1 MGDVQRGE
9 TMSDKA
15 VGVETG
21 KTYQLGVSRPPLQ
34 VADLPTPEE
43 VWRVPMVGRKEAFKY
58 AVGPSFIA
66 LGAAIG
72 SGEWLLG
79 PLSVGKN
86 GFIGI
91 GWIITVSILLQVIY
105 NIECSRY
112 VIATGEVPIVGFA
125 RVPPGRMFWVPLS
138 LFLIFFSYIWGG
150 WAKGAADGL
159 FSLINGRIPT
169 PDDKGAVELLA
180 ILLLAAILGITVG
193 FRRITRGLEFV
204 NGAIVALVIVYLVIV
219 SVAVVPLDVWWDGI
233 TGFLTPAAPPK
244 GVTATE
250 IGSLAGF
257 AALLSG
263 FNWVFLNHYRDKS
276 YGMGHRVGYL
286 TGFRGTQRE
295 VLDRGFTFPDDARNA
310 SVWKRWIRFLYLDMW
325 GVFLTGAVVGMLVPT
340 SLMRHLALSSG
351 RQPERATVT
360 TFAADVLGSQYG
372 RWIFYTTLL
381 VGFLVL
387 FSTQLGIF
395 EVLVRNATDAAN
407 ISPRVRTVMGD
418 DPRRVYFTF
427 MVVLLVT
434 IGIVLHFFQP
444 TELIQISAN
453 MSNLGAIIF
462 PFVFIYLN
470 RRLPK
475 AARPSKWAYA
485 GLMANVVF
493 FGFFF
498 VNFVVEKLTDK
509 PLVTF

>member
-1 MGDVQRGE
+1 V
-9 TMSDKA
+9 SDTA
-15 VGVETG
+15 VGSVPG
-21 KTYQLGVSRPPLQ
+21 STYQLGVSRPPLE

-43 VWRVPMVGRKEAFKY
+43 VWQVPRVGRKEAFKF
-58 AVGPSFIA
+58 AIGPSFIA

-79 PLSVGKN
+79 PLSVGKG
-86 GFIGI
+86 GFVGV
-91 GWIITVSILLQVIY
+91 GWIITVSILLQVMY

-125 RVPPGRMFWVPLS
+125 RVPPGRRFWVPFS
-138 LFLIFFSYIWGG
+138 LFLIFFAYIWGG

-159 FSLINGRIPT
+159 FSLINGRVPT

-180 ILLLAAILGITVG
+180 VLLLVGVLGITIG
-193 FRRITRGLEFV
+193 FRKITRGLEFV
-204 NGAIVALVIVYLVIV
+204 NGGMVAFELLFLITVA
-219 SVAVVPLDVWWDGI
+219 VAVVPLDVWWDGVR
-233 TGFLTPAAPPK
+233 GFLTPAMPPE
-244 GVTATE
+244 GSTATE
-250 IGSLAGF
+250 LGSLAGF

-263 FNWVFLNHYRDKS
+263 FNWVFLSHYRDKS
-276 YGMGHRVGYL
+276 YGMGQRVGFL
-286 TGFRGTQRE
+286 SGLRGPQSK
-295 VLDRGFTFPDDARNA
+295 VLNSGFTFPDDAANA
-310 SVWKRWIRFLYLDMW
+310 SLWKRWMRFLYLDMW
-325 GVFLTGAVVGMLVPT
+325 GVFLTGAVIGMLVPT
-340 SLMRHLALSSG
+340 ALMRHLALTSG
-351 RQPERATVT
+351 RKPDRATVT
-360 TFAADVLGSQYG
+360 TFAADVLGNQYG
-372 RWIFYTTLL
+372 RWLFYMTLF

-407 ISPRVRTVMGD
+407 ISPRLQQATGGD
-418 DPRRVYFTF
+418 LRRFYFPF
-427 MVVLLVT
+427 MVALLVT

-453 MSNLGAIIF
+453 MSNLGAVIY

-475 AARPSKWAYA
+475 AARPTKWAYS

-498 VNFVVEKLTDK
+498 LNFVVEKVSGD

>member
-1 MGDVQRGE
+1 MSE
-9 TMSDKA
+9 TV
-15 VGVETG
+15 VGSGTPA
-21 KTYQLGVSRPPLQ
+21 TYQLGVSRPPLQ
-34 VADLPTPEE
+34 VVDLPTPEE
-43 VWRVPMVGRKEAFKY
+43 VWRVPRVGGKEAFKF
-58 AVGPSFIA
+58 AIGPSFIA

-79 PLSVGKN
+79 PLSVGKS
-86 GFIGI
+86 GFVGI

-112 VIATGEVPIVGFA
+112 VVATGEVPIVGFA
-125 RVPPGRMFWVPLS
+125 RVPPGGRFWVPFS
-138 LFLIFFSYIWGG
+138 LFLIFFAYIWGG

-159 FSLINGRIPT
+159 FALIRGRVPT

-180 ILLLAAILGITVG
+180 ILLLAAVLGITVA

-204 NGAIVALVIVYLVIV
+204 NGGLVVFQILFLLVV
-219 SVAVVPLDVWWDGI
+219 SVTIVPLDVFWEGLR
-233 TGFLTPAAPPK
+233 GFVTPAMPPA
-244 GVTATE
+244 GSSATE
-250 IGSLAGF
+250 LGSLAGF

-276 YGMGHRVGYL
+276 YGMGQRVGFL
-286 TGFRGTQRE
+286 SGLRGRQSK
-295 VLDRGFTFPDDARNA
+295 VLGSGFTFPDDAANA
-310 SVWKRWIRFLYLDMW
+310 SIWKRWMRLLYLDMW
-325 GVFLTGAVVGMLVPT
+325 GVFLTGAVIGMLLPT
-340 SLMRHLALSSG
+340 ALMRHLVLTSG
-351 RQPERATVT
+351 RQPDRASVT
-360 TFAADVLGSQYG
+360 TFAADVLGNQYG
-372 RWIFYTTLL
+372 RWLFYMTLF
-381 VGFLVL
+381 VGFLIL
-387 FSTQLGIF
+387 FATQLGIF

-407 ISPRVRTVMGD
+407 IIPRVQQATGGD
-418 DPRRVYFTF
+418 LRRFYFPF
-427 MVVLLVT
+427 MVALLVT
-434 IGIVLHFFQP
+434 VGIVLHFFQP

-453 MSNLGAIIF
+453 MSNLGAMIY

-475 AARPSKWAYA
+475 AARPTKWAYI

-498 VNFVVEKLTDK
+498 VNFVVEKVSGS

>member
-1 MGDVQRGE
+1 
-9 TMSDKA
+9 
-15 VGVETG
+15 
-21 KTYQLGVSRPPLQ
+21 

-43 VWRVPMVGRKEAFKY
+43 VWRVPRIGRREAFKY
-58 AVGPSFIA
+58 AVGPSLIA

-79 PLSVGKN
+79 PLSVGKR
-86 GFIGI
+86 GFTGI

-125 RVPPGRMFWVPLS
+125 RVPPGRRFWVPLS
-138 LFLIFFSYIWGG
+138 LFLIFFAYIWGG

-159 FSLINGRIPT
+159 FALINGRVPT
-169 PDDKGAVELLA
+169 PDDKGTVELLA
-180 ILLLAAILGITVG
+180 VLLLGAILGITVG

-204 NGAIVALVIVYLVIV
+204 SGAMVAFVILFLVIV
-219 SVAVVPLDVWWDGI
+219 SVAVVPLDVWWDGV
-233 TGFLTPAAPPK
+233 TGFVTPAMPPE
-244 GVTATE
+244 GITATE
-250 IGSLAGF
+250 LGSLAGF

-263 FNWVFLNHYRDKS
+263 FNWMMLNHYRDKS
-276 YGMGHRVGYL
+276 YGMGYRVGFF
-286 TGFRGTQRE
+286 TGLRGQQGTVRNS
-295 VLDRGFTFPDDARNA
+295 GFTFPDDATNA
-310 SVWKRWIRFLYLDMW
+310 SLWKRWMRFLYLDMW

-340 SLMRHLALSSG
+340 TLMRHLALSSG
-351 RQPERATVT
+351 RQPERGDVT
-360 TFAADVLGSQYG
+360 TFAADVLGNQYG
-372 RWIFYTTLL
+372 RWLFYLTLF
-381 VGFLVL
+381 VGFIIL

-395 EVLVRNATDAAN
+395 EALVRNATDAAN
-407 ISPRVRTVMGD
+407 VSPRLQQATGGD
-418 DPRRVYFTF
+418 LRRFYFPF
-427 MVVLLVT
+427 MVALLVT

-475 AARPSKWAYA
+475 AARPTKWAYA

-498 VNFVVEKLTDK
+498 LNFVVEKLSGD
-509 PLVTF
+509 PLITF

>member
-1 MGDVQRGE
+1 
-9 TMSDKA
+9 MSDTA
-15 VGVETG
+15 VGSQTG
-21 KTYQLGVSRPPLQ
+21 TTYQLGVSRPPLQ

-43 VWRVPMVGRKEAFKY
+43 VWRVPNVGRREAFKY
-58 AVGPSFIA
+58 AIGPSFIA

-79 PLSVGKN
+79 PLSVGKR
-86 GFIGI
+86 GFVGI

-125 RVPPGRMFWVPLS
+125 RVPPGRFFWVPFS
-138 LFLIFFSYIWGG
+138 LFLIFFAYIWGG

-159 FSLINGRIPT
+159 FSLLNGRVPT

-204 NGAIVALVIVYLVIV
+204 NGGIVAFVILFLVILSVII
-219 SVAVVPLDVWWDGI
+219 VPLDVWWSGLR
-233 TGFLTPAAPPK
+233 GFVTPAAPPK
-244 GVTATE
+244 GITATE
-250 IGSLAGF
+250 VGSLAGF

-276 YGMGHRVGYL
+276 YGMGYRVGYL
-286 TGFRGTQRE
+286 TGMRGQRSQ
-295 VLDRGFTFPDDARNA
+295 VKSSGFTFPDDAKNRLQWWR
-310 SVWKRWIRFLYLDMW
+310 WKRLLYLDQW
-325 GVFLTGAVVGMLVPT
+325 GVFLVGAVVGMLVPT
-340 SLMRHLALSSG
+340 SLMRHLALTSG
-351 RQPERATVT
+351 RTPERATVT
-360 TFAADVLGSQYG
+360 TFAADVLGNQYG
-372 RWIFYTTLL
+372 RWLFYLTLF
-381 VGFLVL
+381 VGFLIL

-407 ISPRVRTVMGD
+407 ISPRIQEALGG
-418 DPRRVYFTF
+418 DPRRFYFTF
-427 MVVLLVT
+427 MVVLLAT

-475 AARPSKWAYA
+475 AARPTKWAYI

-498 VNFVVEKLTDK
+498 LNFVVEKLTDK

>member
-1 MGDVQRGE
+1 
-9 TMSDKA
+9 
-15 VGVETG
+15 
-21 KTYQLGVSRPPLQ
+21 LGVSRPPLE

-43 VWRVPMVGRKEAFKY
+43 VWKVPRVGRKEAFKY

-79 PLSVGKN
+79 PLSVGKR
-86 GFIGI
+86 GFVGI

-112 VIATGEVPIVGFA
+112 VVATGEVPIVGFA
-125 RVPPGRMFWVPLS
+125 RVPPGRLFWVPFS
-138 LFLIFFSYIWGG
+138 LLLIFFAYIWGG

-159 FSLINGRIPT
+159 FSLINGHV
-169 PDDKGAVELLA
+169 PDPVADKGAVELLA
-180 ILLLAAILGITVG
+180 ILLLAAILAITVG

-204 NGAIVALVIVYLVIV
+204 NGAIVASVILYLVIV
-219 SVAVVPLDVWWDGI
+219 SVAIVPLDVWWDGI

-276 YGMGHRVGYL
+276 YGMGYRVGYL
-286 TGFRGTQRE
+286 TGLRGRRSQ
-295 VLDRGFTFPDDARNA
+295 VKSSGFTFPDDADNRLRWWR
-310 SVWKRWIRFLYLDMW
+310 WKRLLYLDQW
-325 GVFLTGAVVGMLVPT
+325 GVFLVGAVVGMLVPT
-340 SLMRHLALSSG
+340 SLMRHLALTSG
-351 RQPERATVT
+351 RQPERSTVT
-360 TFAADVLGSQYG
+360 TFAADVLGNQYG

-381 VGFLVL
+381 VGFLIL

-407 ISPRVRTVMGD
+407 TSPRVRDVIGD
-418 DPRRVYFTF
+418 DPRRFYFTF
-427 MVVLLVT
+427 MVLLLVT

-453 MSNLGAIIF
+453 MSNLGAVIY

-475 AARPSKWAYA
+475 AARPSKWAYV

-498 VNFVVEKLTDK
+498 LNFVVEKLTK
-509 PLVTF
+509 NPLVTF

>member
-1 MGDVQRGE
+1 
-9 TMSDKA
+9 MSDTA
-15 VGVETG
+15 AGSQTG
-21 KTYQLGVSRPPLQ
+21 STYQLGVSRPPLE

-43 VWRVPMVGRKEAFKY
+43 VWGVPKVGRKEAFKY

-79 PLSVGKN
+79 PLSVGKR
-86 GFIGI
+86 GFTGI

-112 VIATGEVPIVGFA
+112 VVATGEVPIVGFA
-125 RVPPGRMFWVPLS
+125 RVPPGRLFWVPFS
-138 LFLIFFSYIWGG
+138 LFLIFFAYIWGG

-159 FSLINGRIPT
+159 FSLINGRVPT
-169 PDDKGAVELLA
+169 ADDKGAVELLA
-180 ILLLAAILGITVG
+180 VLLLAAILGITVG

-204 NGAIVALVIVYLVIV
+204 SGGIVAFVILFLVIL
-219 SVAVVPLDVWWDGI
+219 SVAIVPLDIWWDALR
-233 TGFLTPAAPPK
+233 GFVTPAAPPK
-244 GVTATE
+244 GITATE

-286 TGFRGTQRE
+286 SGMRGHSKVLSCGFA
-295 VLDRGFTFPDDARNA
+295 FPDDPANA
-310 SVWKRWIRFLYLDMW
+310 SVWKRWKRLLYLDMW
-325 GVFLTGAVVGMLVPT
+325 GVFLTGAVVGMIVPT

-360 TFAADVLGSQYG
+360 TFAADVLGNQYG
-372 RWIFYTTLL
+372 RWLFYLTLL
-381 VGFLVL
+381 VGFLIL

-407 ISPRVRTVMGD
+407 ISPRMHKALGGD
-418 DPRRVYFTF
+418 TRRFYFAF
-427 MVVLLVT
+427 MVVLLTT

-475 AARPSKWAYA
+475 AARPTKWAYA

-498 VNFVVEKLTDK
+498 LNFLVEKLTDK

>member
-1 MGDVQRGE
+1 MSE
-9 TMSDKA
+9 TA
-15 VGVETG
+15 VGSETG
-21 KTYQLGVSRPPLQ
+21 RTYQLGVSRPPLQ

-43 VWRVPMVGRKEAFKY
+43 VWRVPKVGRKEAFKY

-79 PLSVGKN
+79 PLSVGKS
-86 GFIGI
+86 GFTGI

-112 VIATGEVPIVGFA
+112 VVATGEVPIVGFA
-125 RVPPGRMFWVPLS
+125 RVPPGRRFWVPFS
-138 LFLIFFSYIWGG
+138 LLLIFFAYIWGG

-159 FSLINGRIPT
+159 FALINGRVPT
-169 PDDKGAVELLA
+169 PADKGAVELYA

-193 FRRITRGLEFV
+193 FRRITRGLEFI
-204 NGAIVALVIVYLVIV
+204 NGAMVGGVVLYLVV
-219 SVAVVPLDVWWDGI
+219 LSVAIVPLDVWWDGI
-233 TGFLTPAAPPK
+233 TGFLTPAMPPE
-244 GVTATE
+244 GMSATE
-250 IGSLAGF
+250 LGSLAGF

-276 YGMGHRVGYL
+276 YGMGYRVGYL
-286 TGFRGTQRE
+286 AGFRGEQRKVLDTGFR
-295 VLDRGFTFPDDARNA
+295 FPDDAKNA
-310 SVWKRWIRFLYLDMW
+310 ALWKRWRRFIYLDMW
-325 GVFLTGAVVGMLVPT
+325 GVFLTGAVIGMLVPT

-351 RQPERATVT
+351 RQPQRGDVT
-360 TFAADVLGSQYG
+360 TFAADVLGNQYG
-372 RWIFYTTLL
+372 RWLFYTTLF
-381 VGFLVL
+381 VGFIIL

-407 ISPRVRTVMGD
+407 ISPRVQQVTGGD
-418 DPRRVYFTF
+418 VRRFYFPF
-427 MVVLLVT
+427 MVALLVT
-434 IGIVLHFFQP
+434 VGIVLHFFQP

-453 MSNLGAIIF
+453 MSNLGAIIY

-470 RRLPK
+470 VRLPA
-475 AARPSKWAYA
+475 AARPTKLAYA

-498 VNFVVEKLTDK
+498 VNFVVEKVSGN

>member
-1 MGDVQRGE
+1 
-9 TMSDKA
+9 MSDTA
-15 VGVETG
+15 VGPVPG
-21 KTYQLGVSRPPLQ
+21 STYQLGVSRPPLD

-43 VWRVPMVGRKEAFKY
+43 VWRVPRVGRKEAFKY
-58 AVGPSFIA
+58 AVGPSLIA

-79 PLSVGKN
+79 PLSVGKR
-86 GFIGI
+86 GFTGI

-112 VIATGEVPIVGFA
+112 VVATGEVPIVGFA
-125 RVPPGRMFWVPLS
+125 RVPPGRRFWVPFS
-138 LFLIFFSYIWGG
+138 LFLIFFAYIWGG

-159 FSLINGRIPT
+159 FALLNGRVPT
-169 PDDKGAVELLA
+169 PDDKGTVELLA

-193 FRRITRGLEFV
+193 FRKITRGLELVSGAMVAFV
-204 NGAIVALVIVYLVIV
+204 VTYLVIL
-219 SVAVVPLDVWWDGI
+219 SVVIVPLDVWWDGI
-233 TGFLTPAAPPK
+233 TGFVTPARPPE
-244 GVTATE
+244 GSTATE
-250 IGSLAGF
+250 LGSLAGF

-263 FNWVFLNHYRDKS
+263 FNWMMLSHYRDKS
-276 YGMGHRVGYL
+276 YGMGYRVGFFS
-286 TGFRGTQRE
+286 GFRGEQGTVRNS
-295 VLDRGFTFPDDARNA
+295 GFTFPDDPANA
-310 SVWKRWIRFLYLDMW
+310 SLWKRWMRFLYLDMW
-325 GVFLTGAVVGMLVPT
+325 GVFLTGAIVGMLVPT

-351 RQPERATVT
+351 RQPERGDVT
-360 TFAADVLGSQYG
+360 TFAANVLGDQYG
-372 RWIFYTTLL
+372 RWIFYLTLF
-381 VGFLVL
+381 VGFIIL

-395 EVLVRNATDAAN
+395 EALVRNATDAAN
-407 ISPRVRTVMGD
+407 VSPRVQQATGGD
-418 DPRRVYFTF
+418 LRRFYFVF
-427 MVVLLVT
+427 MVALLVT

-475 AARPSKWAYA
+475 AARPSKWAYV

-498 VNFVVEKLTDK
+498 LNFVVEKIGGK

>member
-1 MGDVQRGE
+1 
-9 TMSDKA
+9 MSDTA
-15 VGVETG
+15 VGSQTG
-21 KTYQLGVSRPPLQ
+21 TTYQLGVSRPPLQ

-43 VWRVPMVGRKEAFKY
+43 VWRVPNVGRREAFKY
-58 AVGPSFIA
+58 AIGPSFIA

-79 PLSVGKN
+79 PLSVGKR
-86 GFIGI
+86 GFVGI

-125 RVPPGRMFWVPLS
+125 RVPPGRFFWVPFS
-138 LFLIFFSYIWGG
+138 LFLIFFAYIWGG

-159 FSLINGRIPT
+159 FSLLNGRVPT

-204 NGAIVALVIVYLVIV
+204 NGGIVAFVILFLVILSVII
-219 SVAVVPLDVWWDGI
+219 VPLDVWWSGLR
-233 TGFLTPAAPPK
+233 GFVTPAAPPK
-244 GVTATE
+244 GITATE
-250 IGSLAGF
+250 VGSLAGF

-276 YGMGHRVGYL
+276 YGMGYRVGYL
-286 TGFRGTQRE
+286 TGMRGQRSQ
-295 VLDRGFTFPDDARNA
+295 VKSSGFTFPDDAKNRLQWWR
-310 SVWKRWIRFLYLDMW
+310 WKRLLYLDQW
-325 GVFLTGAVVGMLVPT
+325 GVFLVGAVVGMLVPT
-340 SLMRHLALSSG
+340 SLMRHLALTSG

-360 TFAADVLGSQYG
+360 TFAADVLGNQYG
-372 RWIFYTTLL
+372 RWLFYLTLF
-381 VGFLVL
+381 VGFLIL

-407 ISPRVRTVMGD
+407 ISPRIQEALGG
-418 DPRRVYFTF
+418 DPRRFYFTF
-427 MVVLLVT
+427 MVVLLAT

-475 AARPSKWAYA
+475 AARPTKWAYI

-498 VNFVVEKLTDK
+498 LNFVVEKLTDK

>member
-1 MGDVQRGE
+1 
-9 TMSDKA
+9 MSDTA
-15 VGVETG
+15 VGSATG
-21 KTYQLGVSRPPLQ
+21 GTYQLGVSRPPLQ

-43 VWRVPMVGRKEAFKY
+43 VWKVPRVGRKEAFKY

-79 PLSVGKN
+79 PLSVGKR
-86 GFIGI
+86 GFVGI

-112 VIATGEVPIVGFA
+112 VVATGEVPIVGFA
-125 RVPPGRMFWVPLS
+125 RVPPGRLFWVPFS
-138 LFLIFFSYIWGG
+138 LLLIFFAYIWGG

-159 FSLINGRIPT
+159 FSLINGRV
-169 PDDKGAVELLA
+169 PDPVADKGAVELLA

-204 NGAIVALVIVYLVIV
+204 NGGIVAFVLLFLVIL
-219 SVAVVPLDVWWDGI
+219 SVAVVPLDVWWQGLR
-233 TGFLTPAAPPK
+233 GFVTPAMPPK
-244 GVTATE
+244 GITATE
-250 IGSLAGF
+250 VGSLAGF

-286 TGFRGTQRE
+286 SGLRGHSK
-295 VLDRGFTFPDDARNA
+295 VLPSGFTFPDDPANA
-310 SVWKRWIRFLYLDMW
+310 SVWKRWKHLLYLDMW

-340 SLMRHLALSSG
+340 SLMRHLALTSG

-360 TFAADVLGSQYG
+360 TFAADVLGNQYG
-372 RWIFYTTLL
+372 RWLFYLTLL
-381 VGFLVL
+381 VGFLIL

-407 ISPRVRTVMGD
+407 ISPRVQEVLGG
-418 DPRRVYFTF
+418 DPRRFYFPF
-427 MVVLLVT
+427 MVALLTT

-498 VNFVVEKLTDK
+498 LNFVVEKVSGD

>member
-1 MGDVQRGE
+1 
-9 TMSDKA
+9 MSDTA
-15 VGVETG
+15 VGSQTG
-21 KTYQLGVSRPPLQ
+21 TTGRTYQLGVSRPPLE

-43 VWRVPMVGRKEAFKY
+43 VWRVPKVGRKEAFKY

-79 PLSVGKN
+79 PLSVGKS

-91 GWIITVSILLQVIY
+91 GWILTASILLQILY

-125 RVPPGRMFWVPLS
+125 RVPPGRLFWVPFS
-138 LFLIFFSYIWGG
+138 LALIFFAYIWGG

-159 FSLINGRIPT
+159 FALIQGRVPT

-180 ILLLAAILGITVG
+180 IVLLVAVLAITLG
-193 FRRITRGLEFV
+193 FRRITRGLELV
-204 NGAIVALVIVYLVIV
+204 NGALVAFQLLFLVVLT
-219 SVAVVPLDVWWDGI
+219 VAIVPLDVWWEGVR
-233 TGFLTPAAPPK
+233 GFITPARPPE
-244 GVTATE
+244 GSTATE
-250 IGSLAGF
+250 LGSLAGF
-257 AALLSG
+257 AAILSG
-263 FNWVFLNHYRDKS
+263 FNWILLNHYRDKS
-276 YGMGHRVGYL
+276 YGMGHRVGFL
-286 TGFRGTQRE
+286 TGLRG
-295 VLDRGFTFPDDARNA
+295 DRSQVKSSGYTFPDDPNNRLQWRR
-310 SVWKRWIRFLYLDMW
+310 WKRLLYLDQW
-325 GVFLTGAVVGMLVPT
+325 GVFLFGAVVGMLLPT
-340 SLMRHLALSSG
+340 ALMRHLALSSG
-351 RQPERATVT
+351 RQPTRATVT

-372 RWIFYTTLL
+372 RWLFYLTLL
-381 VGFLVL
+381 VGFLIL
-387 FSTQLGIF
+387 FDTQVGIF
-395 EVLVRNATDAAN
+395 EALVRNVTDAAN
-407 ISPRVRTVMGD
+407 ISPRLQEATGGD
-418 DPRRVYFTF
+418 LRRFYFGF
-427 MVVLLVT
+427 MVLLLVT
-434 IGIVLHFFQP
+434 IGVVLHFFQP

-453 MSNLGAIIF
+453 MSNLGAVIY

-470 RRLPK
+470 KRLPK

-498 VNFVVEKLTDK
+498 LNFLVEKLTDK

>member
-1 MGDVQRGE
+1 
-9 TMSDKA
+9 MSDTV
-15 VGVETG
+15 VGAGTG
-21 KTYQLGVSRPPLQ
+21 GTYQLGVSRPPLE

-43 VWRVPMVGRKEAFKY
+43 VWRVPRVGRKEAFKY
-58 AVGPSFIA
+58 AIGPSFIA

-79 PLSVGKN
+79 PLSVGKR
-86 GFIGI
+86 GFTGI

-125 RVPPGRMFWVPLS
+125 RVPPGRRFWVPFS
-138 LFLIFFSYIWGG
+138 LFLIFFAYIWGG

-159 FSLINGRIPT
+159 FALLRGRVPT

-180 ILLLAAILGITVG
+180 VLLLAAVLGITVG

-204 NGAIVALVIVYLVIV
+204 NGGMVAFQLLFLIVLGVAI
-219 SVAVVPLDVWWDGI
+219 VPLDVWWDGLR
-233 TGFLTPAAPPK
+233 GFVTPAMPPA
-244 GVTATE
+244 GATATE
-250 IGSLAGF
+250 LGSLAGF

-276 YGMGHRVGYL
+276 YGMGQRVGFL
-286 TGFRGTQRE
+286 SGLRGQQSK
-295 VLDRGFTFPDDARNA
+295 VLDSGFTFPDDAANT
-310 SVWKRWIRFLYLDMW
+310 SLWKRWMRFLYLDMW
-325 GVFLTGAVVGMLVPT
+325 GVFLTGALVGMLVPT
-340 SLMRHLALSSG
+340 ALMRHLALSSG
-351 RQPERATVT
+351 RQPDRATVT

-372 RWIFYTTLL
+372 RWLFYLTLF
-381 VGFLVL
+381 VGFLIL
-387 FSTQLGIF
+387 FATQLGIF

-407 ISPRVRTVMGD
+407 ISPRVQQVTGGD
-418 DPRRVYFTF
+418 LRRFYFPF

-453 MSNLGAIIF
+453 MSNLGAVIY

-470 RRLPK
+470 RRLPR
-475 AARPSKWAYA
+475 AARPTKWAYV
-485 GLMANVVF
+485 GLLANVVF

-498 VNFVVEKLTDK
+498 LNFLVEKMSGE